1 MSNTVDLTRPTGELC
16 AELGVTPSTIS
27 RMRRKAGMP
36 LMHPG
41 SRRTVDP
48 ATLSIDWE
56 MNNVQLAK
64 LHGVSSDTVR
74 RWRHEMAKSTV
85 PKRID
90 WEAVRHRIDW
100 KQRNDLIAKVVGCS
114 ENLVAQA
121 RSRFDYGRGARKP
134 GSGLWKRKAQHG

>member
-1 MSNTVDLTRPTGELC
+1 MSSTVDLTRPTGELC

-27 RMRRKAGMP
+27 RLRRKAGLP
-36 LMHPG
+36 LLHPG

-56 MNNVQLAK
+56 MSNVQLAK

-85 PKRID
+85 PKRIN
-90 WEAVRHRIDW
+90 WKAVRHRIDW
-100 KQRNDLIAKVVGCS
+100 NQRNDLIAKVVGCDV
-114 ENLVAQA
+114 NLVVQA
-121 RSRFDYGRGARKP
+121 RARFKVGPGARKP
-134 GSGLWKRKAQHG
+134 GSGLWKRKAKQ